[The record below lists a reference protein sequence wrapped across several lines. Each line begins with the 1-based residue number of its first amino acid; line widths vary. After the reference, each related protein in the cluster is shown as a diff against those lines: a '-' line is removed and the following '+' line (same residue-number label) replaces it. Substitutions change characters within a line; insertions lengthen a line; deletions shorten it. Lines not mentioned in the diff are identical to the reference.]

1 MKDQIPMI
9 TKRGNQYAAGEA
21 LGAAERE
28 ELRQLLQLDHSWDKI
43 LIVSPIDPPTAYEAI
58 GERLWLSGPT
68 TG

>member
-21 LGAAERE
+21 PGAAERE

-43 LIVSPIDPPTAYEAI
+43 LIVSPIDPPTAYE
-58 GERLWLSGPT
+58 L
-68 TG
+68 